1 MNCTTEA
8 GDACQFPFLINGTK
22 FTSCTKYPYP
32 YFHQEFDG
40 RAWCATKV
48 DADGNALLA
57 QDEWGYCSQE
67 CPGDA
72 GYPATGAGPA
82 CEVRTT
88 GLGFPPDCVAQHN
101 KTDKRILMIGNSYTY
116 YNSLSGLLSEL
127 ARAAGFNAH
136 VVSDAPG
143 GQTLGGHVAGGLGS
157 VNSDNWDVVII
168 QDQSQRP
175 SFPTGYV

>member
-1 MNCTTEA
+1 
-8 GDACQFPFLINGTK
+8 
-22 FTSCTKYPYP
+22 
-32 YFHQEFDG
+32 
-40 RAWCATKV
+40 
-48 DADGNALLA
+48 
-57 QDEWGYCSQE
+57 
-67 CPGDA
+67 
-72 GYPATGAGPA
+72 
-82 CEVRTT
+82 
-88 GLGFPPDCVAQHN
+88 
-101 KTDKRILMIGNSYTY
+101 MIGNSYTY

-127 ARAAGFNAH
+127 ARAAGFSAH